1 MQTQLQIAFEGVDRS
16 ESIEERIREEAASLD
31 HIDQRI
37 TSARV
42 VVAKSQHRHHKGEPY
57 QIRIHLTVPGAAD
70 INVSH
75 ESSAVKHDD
84 DILVA
89 VHHAFRAAHRQLE
102 DMLRKRDARVKT
114 HRVVSN
120 E

>member
-1 MQTQLQIAFEGVDRS
+1 MQTPLQIAFEGVDRS
-16 ESIEERIREEAASLD
+16 ESIEARIREEAASLD
-31 HIDQRI
+31 HMDQRI

-42 VVAKSQHRHHKGEPY
+42 VIAKLQHRHHKGEPY
-57 QIRIHLTVPGAAD
+57 QIRIHLTIPGAAD

-89 VHHAFRAAHRQLE
+89 IHHAFRAAHRQLE
-102 DMLRKRDARVKT
+102 DMLHKREARDKT
-114 HRVVSN
+114 HRGASGD
-120 E
+120 